1 MLKWKCKHCGE
12 NMMLDFAYD
21 KSTCKSCVKKYVKK
35 KPQNEYMRNYMKT
48 RRWLNGSNDN
58 FLLGEK

>member
-12 NMMLDFAYD
+12 NMMLDFAHD
-21 KSTCKSCVKKYVKK
+21 KSTCKACKRTHVRTNVQK
-35 KPQNEYMRNYMKT
+35 EYHRDYMAA
-48 RRWLNGSNDN
+48 RRWMDGSNDN